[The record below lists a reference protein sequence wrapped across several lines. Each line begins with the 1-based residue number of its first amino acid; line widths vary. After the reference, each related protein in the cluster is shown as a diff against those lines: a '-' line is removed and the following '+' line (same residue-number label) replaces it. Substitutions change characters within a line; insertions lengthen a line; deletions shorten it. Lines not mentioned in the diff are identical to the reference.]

1 MTKKA
6 YAEQKAARARAAAR
20 KKYQLIKENIRNNAT
35 SWQNNFER
43 FDFAYGEIAE
53 IQAFFA
59 KLAKRFGLT
68 REFRENG
75 II

>member
-1 MTKKA
+1 MKT
-6 YAEQKAARARAAAR
+6 YAGQKERARERAAAR
-20 KKYQLIKENIRNNAT
+20 KKYQLIKENIRNNAA

-43 FDFAYGEIAE
+43 FDFSYGEIAE